1 MTQIQQAYDTSQLI
15 ITTHF
20 LYRVR
25 LSLANS
31 SRRPARPSSLAA
43 SSVCNALCL
52 PLIIRD
58 NNNNNEPLTNNDP
71 PGNGT
76 KRLLILLNHCLIM
89 SDTGD
94 SLLAFNKTPAL
105 HFNSA
110 GVMQELVAWPEA
122 LICSAIISFTTY
134 VCRAGFAIMTSRTG
148 FADKLKSS
156 SIGAEESIPLQ
167 HSLSSTPSSTLL
179 HSTSH
184 PPQGPPQPSPATSP
198 PSSKHAS
205 APSPGHAPYAP
216 SPPPSS

>member
-1 MTQIQQAYDTSQLI
+1 MIDHLQLPQRLKCLSQIQQAYDTSQLI

-110 GVMQELVAWPEA
+110 GVMQELVAVSGLLVLPYLDPHCA
-122 LICSAIISFTTY
+122 K
-134 VCRAGFAIMTSRTG
+134 RAS
-148 FADKLKSS
+148 
-156 SIGAEESIPLQ
+156 P
-167 HSLSSTPSSTLL
+167 SLGKTPWL
-179 HSTSH
+179 
-184 PPQGPPQPSPATSP
+184 
-198 PSSKHAS
+198 
-205 APSPGHAPYAP
+205 
-216 SPPPSS
+216 